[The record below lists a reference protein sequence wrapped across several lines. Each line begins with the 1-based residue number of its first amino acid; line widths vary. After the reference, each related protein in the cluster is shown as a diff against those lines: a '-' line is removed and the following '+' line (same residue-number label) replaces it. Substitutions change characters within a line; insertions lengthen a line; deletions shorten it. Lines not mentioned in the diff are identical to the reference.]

1 MTNKTPA
8 RLSNQPTTLRQ
19 QGSIK
24 KSITRLSQL
33 TLLFVLSIPGL
44 AFAEACLSVTLTGTQ
59 GGPPVFGGQA
69 GSGTLVSYGD
79 DSNNC
84 GEVLLQFDAGRGTVQ
99 QLSKLRV
106 GVPKLP
112 YRYCSAALALCVTR
126 PQVRRGLCCRY

>member
-1 MTNKTPA
+1 MTDKTPA

-19 QGSIK
+19 QGIIR

-44 AFAEACLSVTLTGTQ
+44 A

-99 QLSKLRV
+99 QLSKIRV
-106 GVPKLP
+106 GVPKLNAVFLTHIHSDHSECAGTLRHKAP
-112 YRYCSAALALCVTR
+112 S
-126 PQVRRGLCCRY
+126 